1 LEKKLLKL
9 VVIQFKAFKEEKM
22 SNKAVII
29 DGVRSPIGTKGSP
42 MIGMRSDEIAGQV
55 IKGLLDRNKELD
67 VNLVE
72 DVSLGCAFPE
82 GPTGMLVARGASILA
97 GIPETA
103 AANVINRYCGSAMTS
118 LHMISSAIE
127 AGDIDVGIAGGVE
140 DMFTIPQG
148 GFAPD
153 FNVELAEQD
162 YYISMGEGAELLA
175 DELNISREDQEEF
188 SFSSHDK
195 AVAARE
201 AGRFDN
207 EIVPITLED
216 GTIIDKDS
224 GPRNPD
230 KDKIKSLNPAFRA
243 DGTVTAATS
252 SPFSIGASAMLITSE
267 KFANDNGLKI
277 RAYIEGRAVAGVNW
291 KMFGSG
297 PIPATEK
304 ALEKT
309 GLSMDNIDV
318 IELNEAFAAQA
329 LYCIKKAN
337 WDINKVNLNGG
348 AVALGHPLGISG
360 TRIITTLLNVLE
372 QQDKSM
378 GLATMCVGTG
388 QGITTI
394 IKRDK

>member
-1 LEKKLLKL
+1 
-9 VVIQFKAFKEEKM
+9 M

-29 DGVRSPIGTKGSP
+29 DGVRSPIGTKGSALV
-42 MIGMRSDEIAGQV
+42 GMRPDEIAGQV

-67 VNLVE
+67 INAIE

-82 GPTGMLVARGASILA
+82 GRTGMLVARGAALLA

-127 AGDIDVGIAGGVE
+127 AGDIEVGIAGGVE
-140 DMFTIPQG
+140 DMFSIPQG

-153 FNVELAEQD
+153 FNVQLAEED

-175 DELNISREDQEEF
+175 DKLDISRKEQEEF
-188 SFSSHDK
+188 CYNSHNR
-195 AVAARE
+195 AVAAQE
-201 AGRFDN
+201 EGKFDN
-207 EIVPITLED
+207 EIIPITLEN
-216 GTIIDKDS
+216 GTVFDKDS
-224 GPRNPD
+224 GPRVPN
-230 KDKIKSLNPAFRA
+230 KEKIESLNPAFKA

-267 KFANDNGLKI
+267 AYAKEHGLKI

-297 PIPATEK
+297 PVPATAK
-304 ALEKT
+304 ALKNT
-309 GLSMDNIDV
+309 GMSIDDIDV
-318 IELNEAFAAQA
+318 MEINEAFAAQA
-329 LYCIKKAN
+329 LYCVKEAN
-337 WDINKVNLNGG
+337 WDLDKVNLNGG
-348 AVALGHPLGISG
+348 AIALGHPLGISG
-360 TRIITTLLNVLE
+360 TRIITTLLNVME
-372 QQDKSM
+372 QQEKSV

-394 IKRDK
+394 IKRG

>member
-1 LEKKLLKL
+1 
-9 VVIQFKAFKEEKM
+9 M

-29 DGVRSPIGTKGSP
+29 DGVRSPICTKGSALV
-42 MIGMRSDEIAGQV
+42 GMRPDEIAGQV

-67 VNLVE
+67 INAIE

-127 AGDIDVGIAGGVE
+127 AGDIEVGIAGGVE
-140 DMFTIPQG
+140 DMFSIPQG

-153 FNVELAEQD
+153 FNVQLAEQD

-175 DELNISREDQEEF
+175 DKLDISRKEQEEF
-188 SFSSHDK
+188 CYNSHNR
-195 AVAARE
+195 AVAAQE
-201 AGRFDN
+201 EGKFDN
-207 EIVPITLED
+207 EIIPIILED
-216 GTIIDKDS
+216 GSVFDKDS
-224 GPRNPD
+224 GPRVPN
-230 KDKIKSLNPAFRA
+230 KEKIESLNPAFKA

-267 KFANDNGLKI
+267 AYAKEHGLKI

-297 PIPATEK
+297 PVPATAK
-304 ALEKT
+304 ALQNT
-309 GLSMDNIDV
+309 GMSIEDIDV
-318 IELNEAFAAQA
+318 MEINEAFAAQA
-329 LYCIKKAN
+329 LYCVKEAN
-337 WDINKVNLNGG
+337 WDLDKVNLNGG
-348 AVALGHPLGISG
+348 AIALGHPLGISG
-360 TRIITTLLNVLE
+360 TRIITTLLNVME
-372 QQDKSM
+372 QQEKSV

-394 IKRDK
+394 IKRG

>member
-1 LEKKLLKL
+1 
-9 VVIQFKAFKEEKM
+9 M
-22 SNKAVII
+22 SVKAVII

-67 VNLVE
+67 VNLIE

-118 LHMISSAIE
+118 LHLISSAIE

-153 FNVELAEQD
+153 FNVKLAEQD

-175 DELNISREDQEEF
+175 DELEISREEQEEF
-188 SFSSHDK
+188 SFSSHNK
-195 AVAARE
+195 AVAARD
-201 AGRFDN
+201 AGKFDN
-207 EIVPITLED
+207 EIIPITLEN
-216 GTIIDKDS
+216 GTVIDKDS

-230 KDKIKSLNPAFRA
+230 KEKIKSLNPAFRA

-267 KFANDNGLKI
+267 KFANEHGLKI
-277 RAYIEGRAVAGVNW
+277 RAFVEGRAVAGVNW

-297 PIPATEK
+297 PVPATEK
-304 ALEKT
+304 ALEKA
-309 GLSMDNIDV
+309 GLTMDDIDAV
-318 IELNEAFAAQA
+318 ELNEAFAAQA
-329 LYCIKKAN
+329 LYCIKKSN

-394 IKRDK
+394 IKRG

>member
-1 LEKKLLKL
+1 
-9 VVIQFKAFKEEKM
+9 M

-55 IKGLLDRNKELD
+55 IKGLLDRNKKLD
-67 VNLVE
+67 VNLIE

-127 AGDIDVGIAGGVE
+127 AGDIEVGIAGGVE

-153 FNVELAEQD
+153 FNVKLAEQD

-175 DELNISREDQEEF
+175 DELDISREEQEDF
-188 SFSSHDK
+188 SFSSRDK

-201 AGRFDN
+201 AGKFDN
-207 EIVPITLED
+207 EIIPITLEN
-216 GTIIDKDS
+216 GTVIDKDS
-224 GPRNPD
+224 GPRTPD
-230 KDKIKSLNPAFRA
+230 RDKIKSLNPAFRS

-267 KFANDNGLKI
+267 KFANENGLKI
-277 RAYIEGRAVAGVNW
+277 RATIEGRAVAGVNW

-297 PIPATEK
+297 PVPATEK

-309 GLSMDNIDV
+309 GLSMDDIDV

-337 WDINKVNLNGG
+337 WDANKVNLNGG
-348 AVALGHPLGISG
+348 AVAIGHPLGISG

-394 IKRDK
+394 IKRG

>member
-1 LEKKLLKL
+1 
-9 VVIQFKAFKEEKM
+9 M

-153 FNVELAEQD
+153 FNVKLAEKD

-201 AGRFDN
+201 SGKFDN
-207 EIVPITLED
+207 EIIPITLED

-337 WDINKVNLNGG
+337 WDINKVNMNGG

>member
-1 LEKKLLKL
+1 
-9 VVIQFKAFKEEKM
+9 M
-22 SNKAVII
+22 NKAVII
-29 DGVRSPIGTKGSP
+29 DGVRSPIGTKGSSL
-42 MIGMRSDEIAGQV
+42 IGMRSDEIAGQV
-55 IKGLLDRNKELD
+55 IRGLMDRNSNLD
-67 VNLVE
+67 PSQIE

-82 GPTGMLVARGASILA
+82 GPTGMLVARGASLLA

-118 LHMISSAIE
+118 LHQISTAIE
-127 AGDIDVGIAGGVE
+127 SGDIEVGIAGGVE

-153 FNVELAEQD
+153 FNVDLAEKD

-175 DELNISREDQEEF
+175 QELNISRAEQEEF
-188 SFSSHDK
+188 SFRSHEL
-195 AVAARE
+195 AVE
-201 AGRFDN
+201 AQKNGKFDN
-207 EIVPITLED
+207 EIIPIQLVD
-216 GTIIDKDS
+216 GSIFEKDS

-230 KDKIKSLNPAFRA
+230 KEKIKSLNPAFRA

-267 KFANDNGLKI
+267 DYALKNNLKI
-277 RAYIEGRAVAGVNW
+277 RASIEGRGVAGVHW
-291 KMFGSG
+291 TKFGAG
-297 PIPATEK
+297 PLPATEK
-304 ALEKT
+304 ALKNT
-309 GLSMDNIDV
+309 GLSLNDIDA

-329 LYCIKKAN
+329 LYCIKKGN
-337 WDINKVNLNGG
+337 WEIDKTNLNGG
-348 AVALGHPLGISG
+348 AIALGHPLGISG

-372 QQDKSM
+372 QNNLIT

-394 IKRDK
+394 IKRVN

>member
-1 LEKKLLKL
+1 
-9 VVIQFKAFKEEKM
+9 M

-67 VNLVE
+67 VNLIE

-127 AGDIDVGIAGGVE
+127 AGDIEVGIAGGVE

-153 FNVELAEQD
+153 FNVKLAEQD

-175 DELNISREDQEEF
+175 DELDISREEQENF

-201 AGRFDN
+201 AGKFDN

-216 GTIIDKDS
+216 GTVIDKDS
-224 GPRNPD
+224 GPRTPD

-267 KFANDNGLKI
+267 KFANKHGLKI
-277 RAYIEGRAVAGVNW
+277 RASIEGRAVAGVNW

-297 PIPATEK
+297 PVPATEK

-309 GLSMDNIDV
+309 GLSMDDIDA

-337 WDINKVNLNGG
+337 WDADKVNLNGG
-348 AVALGHPLGISG
+348 AVAIGHPLGISG

-394 IKRDK
+394 IKRG

>member
-1 LEKKLLKL
+1 
-9 VVIQFKAFKEEKM
+9 M

-42 MIGMRSDEIAGQV
+42 LIGMRPDEIAGQV
-55 IKGLLDRNKELD
+55 IKGLLDRNKALNIND
-67 VNLVE
+67 IE

-127 AGDIDVGIAGGVE
+127 AGDIEVGVAGGVE

-153 FNVELAEQD
+153 FNVKLAEED

-175 DELNISREDQEEF
+175 GELSISREDQEEF
-188 SFSSHDK
+188 SFRSHER
-195 AVAARE
+195 AVE
-201 AGRFDN
+201 AKDSGKFDN
-207 EIVPITLED
+207 EIVPIILED
-216 GTIIDKDS
+216 GSVLDKDS

-230 KDKIKSLNPAFRA
+230 KEKIKSLKPAFKA

-267 KFANDNGLKI
+267 NYAKKNGLKI

-291 KMFGSG
+291 TMFGSG
-297 PIPATEK
+297 PIPATAK
-304 ALEKT
+304 ALKNT
-309 GLSMDNIDV
+309 GLSMDDIDV
-318 IELNEAFAAQA
+318 VEINEAFAAQA
-329 LYCIKKAN
+329 LYCIRKAD
-337 WDINKVNLNGG
+337 WDESKVNLNGG
-348 AVALGHPLGISG
+348 AIALGHPLGISG
-360 TRIITTLLNVLE
+360 TRIITTLLNILE
-372 QQDKSM
+372 QQDKST

-394 IKRDK
+394 IKRG

>member
-1 LEKKLLKL
+1 
-9 VVIQFKAFKEEKM
+9 M

-55 IKGLLDRNKELD
+55 IKGLLDRNKVLD
-67 VNLVE
+67 VNLIE

-127 AGDIDVGIAGGVE
+127 AGDIEVGIAGGVE

-153 FNVELAEQD
+153 FNVKLAEQD

-175 DELNISREDQEEF
+175 DELNISREEQEDF

-201 AGRFDN
+201 AGKFDN

-216 GTIIDKDS
+216 GTVIDKDS
-224 GPRNPD
+224 GPRTPD

-267 KFANDNGLKI
+267 KFANKHGLKI
-277 RAYIEGRAVAGVNW
+277 RASIEGRAVAGVNW

-297 PIPATEK
+297 PVPATEK

-309 GLSMDNIDV
+309 GLSMDDIDA

-337 WDINKVNLNGG
+337 WDADKVNLNGG
-348 AVALGHPLGISG
+348 AVAIGHPLGISG

-394 IKRDK
+394 IKRG

>member
-1 LEKKLLKL
+1 
-9 VVIQFKAFKEEKM
+9 M

-55 IKGLLDRNKELD
+55 IKGLLQRNEKLD
-67 VNLVE
+67 VNLIE

-127 AGDIDVGIAGGVE
+127 AGDIEVGIAGGVE

-153 FNVELAEQD
+153 FNVKLAEQD

-175 DELNISREDQEEF
+175 DELNISREEQEEF
-188 SFSSHDK
+188 SFSSHEK

-201 AGRFDN
+201 AGKFDN

-216 GTIIDKDS
+216 GTIIDQDS

-230 KDKIKSLNPAFRA
+230 KEKIKSLNPAFRA

-267 KFANDNGLKI
+267 NFANKHGLKI
-277 RAYIEGRAVAGVNW
+277 RAFIEGRAVAGVNW

-297 PIPATEK
+297 PVPATKK

-309 GLSMDNIDV
+309 GLSIDD
-318 IELNEAFAAQA
+318 IDALELNEAFAAQA

-337 WDINKVNLNGG
+337 WNPDKVNLNGG

-372 QQDKSM
+372 QYDKNT

-394 IKRDK
+394 IKRG

>member
-1 LEKKLLKL
+1 
-9 VVIQFKAFKEEKM
+9 M
-22 SNKAVII
+22 TNKAVII

-67 VNLVE
+67 VNLIE

-127 AGDIDVGIAGGVE
+127 AGDIEVGIAGGVE

-153 FNVELAEQD
+153 FNVKLAEQD

-175 DELNISREDQEEF
+175 DELDISREEQEDF

-201 AGRFDN
+201 AGKFDN
-207 EIVPITLED
+207 EIIPITLED
-216 GTIIDKDS
+216 GTVIDKDS
-224 GPRNPD
+224 GPRTPN
-230 KDKIKSLNPAFRA
+230 KEKIKSLNPAFRA

-267 KFANDNGLKI
+267 KFANEHGLKI
-277 RAYIEGRAVAGVNW
+277 RASIEGRAVAGVNW

-297 PIPATEK
+297 PVPATEK

-309 GLSMDNIDV
+309 GLSMDDIDA

-337 WDINKVNLNGG
+337 WDKNKVNLNGG
-348 AVALGHPLGISG
+348 AVAIGHPLGISG

-372 QQDKSM
+372 QEDKSM

-394 IKRDK
+394 IKRG

>member
-1 LEKKLLKL
+1 
-9 VVIQFKAFKEEKM
+9 M

-42 MIGMRSDEIAGQV
+42 LIGMRPDEIAGQV
-55 IKGLLDRNKELD
+55 IKGLLDRNKELNIND
-67 VNLVE
+67 IE

-127 AGDIDVGIAGGVE
+127 AGDIEVGVAGGVE

-153 FNVELAEQD
+153 FNVKLAEED

-175 DELNISREDQEEF
+175 EELSISREEQEEF
-188 SFSSHDK
+188 SFKSHER
-195 AVAARE
+195 AVEARDS
-201 AGRFDN
+201 GKFDN

-216 GTIIDKDS
+216 GSILDKDS

-230 KDKIKSLNPAFRA
+230 KEKIKSLKPAFKA
-243 DGTVTAATS
+243 EGTVTAATS

-267 KFANDNGLKI
+267 EYAKKNGLKI

-297 PIPATEK
+297 PVPATAK
-304 ALEKT
+304 ALKNT
-309 GLSMDNIDV
+309 GLSMDDIDV
-318 IELNEAFAAQA
+318 IEINEAFAAQA
-329 LYCIKKAN
+329 LYCIKKAD
-337 WDINKVNLNGG
+337 WDESKINLNGG
-348 AVALGHPLGISG
+348 AIALGHPLGISG
-360 TRIITTLLNVLE
+360 TRIITTLLNILE
-372 QQDKSM
+372 QKDKSM

-394 IKRDK
+394 IKRG

>member
-1 LEKKLLKL
+1 
-9 VVIQFKAFKEEKM
+9 M

-29 DGVRSPIGTKGSP
+29 DGVRSPIGTKGSALV
-42 MIGMRSDEIAGQV
+42 GMRPDEIAGQV

-67 VNLVE
+67 INAIE

-127 AGDIDVGIAGGVE
+127 AGDIEVGIAGGVE
-140 DMFTIPQG
+140 DMFSIPQG

-153 FNVELAEQD
+153 FNVQLAEED

-175 DELNISREDQEEF
+175 DKLDISRKEQEEF
-188 SFSSHDK
+188 CYNSHNR
-195 AVAARE
+195 AVTAQE
-201 AGRFDN
+201 EGKFDN
-207 EIVPITLED
+207 EIIPIILED
-216 GTIIDKDS
+216 GSVFDKDS
-224 GPRNPD
+224 GPRVPN
-230 KDKIKSLNPAFRA
+230 KEKIESLNPAFKA

-267 KFANDNGLKI
+267 AYAKEHGLKI

-297 PIPATEK
+297 PVPATAK
-304 ALEKT
+304 ALKNT
-309 GLSMDNIDV
+309 GMSIEDIDV
-318 IELNEAFAAQA
+318 MEINEAFAAQA
-329 LYCIKKAN
+329 LYCVKEAN
-337 WDINKVNLNGG
+337 WDLDKVNLNGG
-348 AVALGHPLGISG
+348 AIALGHPLGISG
-360 TRIITTLLNVLE
+360 TRIITTLLNVME
-372 QQDKSM
+372 QQEKSV

-394 IKRDK
+394 IKRG

>member
-1 LEKKLLKL
+1 
-9 VVIQFKAFKEEKM
+9 M

-55 IKGLLDRNKELD
+55 IKGLLERNEKLD
-67 VNLVE
+67 VNLIE

-127 AGDIDVGIAGGVE
+127 AGDIEVGIAGGVE

-153 FNVELAEQD
+153 FNVKLAEQD

-175 DELNISREDQEEF
+175 DELNISREEQEEF
-188 SFSSHDK
+188 SFSSHEK

-201 AGRFDN
+201 AGKFDN

-216 GTIIDKDS
+216 GTIIDQDS

-230 KDKIKSLNPAFRA
+230 KEKIKSLNPAFRA

-267 KFANDNGLKI
+267 NFANKHGLKI
-277 RAYIEGRAVAGVNW
+277 RAFIEGRAVAGVNW

-297 PIPATEK
+297 PVPATK
-304 ALEKT
+304 KLQKKT
-309 GLSMDNIDV
+309 GLSIDD
-318 IELNEAFAAQA
+318 IDALELNEAFAAQA

-337 WDINKVNLNGG
+337 WNPDKVNLNGG

-372 QQDKSM
+372 QNDKNT

-394 IKRDK
+394 IKRGQNEY

>member
-1 LEKKLLKL
+1 
-9 VVIQFKAFKEEKM
+9 M
-22 SNKAVII
+22 SNKAVIV

-42 MIGMRSDEIAGQV
+42 LIGMRPDEIAGQV
-55 IKGLLDRNKELD
+55 IKGLLDRNKALNIND
-67 VNLVE
+67 IE

-127 AGDIDVGIAGGVE
+127 AGDIEVGVAGGVE

-153 FNVELAEQD
+153 FNVKLAEED

-175 DELNISREDQEEF
+175 DELSISREDQEEF
-188 SFSSHDK
+188 SFRSHER
-195 AVAARE
+195 AVEARDS
-201 AGRFDN
+201 GKFDN
-207 EIVPITLED
+207 EIVPIILED
-216 GTIIDKDS
+216 GSILDKDS

-230 KDKIKSLNPAFRA
+230 KEKIKSLKPAFKA

-267 KFANDNGLKI
+267 NYAKKNGLKI

-291 KMFGSG
+291 TMFGSG
-297 PIPATEK
+297 PIPATAK
-304 ALEKT
+304 ALKNT
-309 GLSMDNIDV
+309 GLSMDDIDV
-318 IELNEAFAAQA
+318 VEINEAFAAQA
-329 LYCIKKAN
+329 LYCIRKAD
-337 WDINKVNLNGG
+337 WDESKVNLNGG
-348 AVALGHPLGISG
+348 AIALGHPLGISG
-360 TRIITTLLNVLE
+360 TRIITTLLNILE
-372 QQDKSM
+372 QQDKST

-394 IKRDK
+394 IKRG

>member
-1 LEKKLLKL
+1 
-9 VVIQFKAFKEEKM
+9 M

-29 DGVRSPIGTKGSP
+29 DGVRSPIGTKGSALV
-42 MIGMRSDEIAGQV
+42 GMRPDEIAGQV

-67 VNLVE
+67 INAIE

-82 GPTGMLVARGASILA
+82 GPTGMLVARGAALLA

-127 AGDIDVGIAGGVE
+127 AGDIEVGIAGGVE
-140 DMFTIPQG
+140 DMFSIPQG

-153 FNVELAEQD
+153 FNVQLAEED

-175 DELNISREDQEEF
+175 DKLDISRKEQEEF
-188 SFSSHDK
+188 CYNSHNR
-195 AVAARE
+195 AVAAQE
-201 AGRFDN
+201 EGKFDN
-207 EIVPITLED
+207 EIIPITLEN
-216 GTIIDKDS
+216 GIVFDKDS
-224 GPRNPD
+224 GPRVPN
-230 KDKIKSLNPAFRA
+230 KEKIESLNPAFKA

-267 KFANDNGLKI
+267 AYAKEHGLKI

-297 PIPATEK
+297 PVPATAK
-304 ALEKT
+304 ALKNT
-309 GLSMDNIDV
+309 GMSIEDIDV
-318 IELNEAFAAQA
+318 MEINEAFAAQA
-329 LYCIKKAN
+329 LYCVKEAN
-337 WDINKVNLNGG
+337 WDLDKVNLNGG
-348 AVALGHPLGISG
+348 AIALGHPLGISG
-360 TRIITTLLNVLE
+360 TRIITTLLNVME
-372 QQDKSM
+372 QQEKSV

-394 IKRDK
+394 IKRG

>member
-1 LEKKLLKL
+1 
-9 VVIQFKAFKEEKM
+9 M

-42 MIGMRSDEIAGQV
+42 LIGMRPDEIAGQV
-55 IKGLLDRNKELD
+55 IKGLLDRNKALNIND
-67 VNLVE
+67 IE

-127 AGDIDVGIAGGVE
+127 AGDIEVGVAGGVE

-153 FNVELAEQD
+153 FNVKLAEED

-175 DELNISREDQEEF
+175 DELSISREDQEEF
-188 SFSSHDK
+188 SFRSHER
-195 AVAARE
+195 AVEARDS
-201 AGRFDN
+201 GKFDN
-207 EIVPITLED
+207 EIVPIILED
-216 GTIIDKDS
+216 GSILDKDS

-230 KDKIKSLNPAFRA
+230 KEKIKSLKPAFKD

-267 KFANDNGLKI
+267 KYAKENGLKI
-277 RAYIEGRAVAGVNW
+277 RAYIEGRAVAGVKW
-291 KMFGSG
+291 TMFGSG
-297 PIPATEK
+297 PIPATAK
-304 ALEKT
+304 ALKNT
-309 GLSMDNIDV
+309 GLSMDDIDV
-318 IELNEAFAAQA
+318 VEINEAFAAQA
-329 LYCIKKAN
+329 LYCIRKAD
-337 WDINKVNLNGG
+337 WDESKVNLNGG
-348 AVALGHPLGISG
+348 AIALGHPLGISG
-360 TRIITTLLNVLE
+360 TRIITTLLNILE
-372 QQDKSM
+372 QQDKST

-394 IKRDK
+394 IKRG

>member
-1 LEKKLLKL
+1 
-9 VVIQFKAFKEEKM
+9 M

-29 DGVRSPIGTKGSP
+29 DGVRSPIGTKGSALV
-42 MIGMRSDEIAGQV
+42 GMRSDEIAGQV

-67 VNLVE
+67 INAIE

-82 GPTGMLVARGASILA
+82 GPTGMLVARGAAILA

-118 LHMISSAIE
+118 LHLISSAIE
-127 AGDIDVGIAGGVE
+127 AGDIEVGIAGGVE

-153 FNVELAEQD
+153 FNVKLAEQD

-175 DELNISREDQEEF
+175 DKLDISRAEQEEF
-188 SFSSHDK
+188 SYSSHNK
-195 AVAARE
+195 AVAAQE
-201 AGRFDN
+201 SGKFDN
-207 EIVPITLED
+207 EIIPITLDD
-216 GTIIDKDS
+216 GSIFDKDS
-224 GPRNPD
+224 GPREPN
-230 KDKIKSLNPAFRA
+230 KEKIESLNPAFKA

-267 KFANDNGLKI
+267 AYAKEHGLKI

-297 PIPATEK
+297 PVPATAK
-304 ALEKT
+304 ALKNT
-309 GLSMDNIDV
+309 GMTIDDIDV
-318 IELNEAFAAQA
+318 MEINEAFAAQA
-329 LYCIKKAN
+329 LYCVKEAD

-348 AVALGHPLGISG
+348 AIALGHPLGISG
-360 TRIITTLLNVLE
+360 TRIITTLLNVME
-372 QQDKSM
+372 QQDKSV

-394 IKRDK
+394 IKRG

>member
-1 LEKKLLKL
+1 
-9 VVIQFKAFKEEKM
+9 
-22 SNKAVII
+22 
-29 DGVRSPIGTKGSP
+29 
-42 MIGMRSDEIAGQV
+42 
-55 IKGLLDRNKELD
+55 
-67 VNLVE
+67 
-72 DVSLGCAFPE
+72 
-82 GPTGMLVARGASILA
+82 
-97 GIPETA
+97 
-103 AANVINRYCGSAMTS
+103 MTS

-127 AGDIDVGIAGGVE
+127 AGDIEVGIAGGVE

-153 FNVELAEQD
+153 FNVKLAEQD

-175 DELNISREDQEEF
+175 DELDISREEQEDF

-201 AGRFDN
+201 AGKFDN
-207 EIVPITLED
+207 EIIPITLED
-216 GTIIDKDS
+216 GTVIDKDS
-224 GPRNPD
+224 GPRTPN
-230 KDKIKSLNPAFRA
+230 KEKIKSLNPAFRA

-267 KFANDNGLKI
+267 KFANEHGLKI
-277 RAYIEGRAVAGVNW
+277 RASIEGRAVAGVNW

-297 PIPATEK
+297 PVPATEK

-309 GLSMDNIDV
+309 GLSMDDIDA

-337 WDINKVNLNGG
+337 WDKNKVNLNGG
-348 AVALGHPLGISG
+348 AVAIGHPLGISG

-372 QQDKSM
+372 QEDKSM

-394 IKRDK
+394 IKRG

>member
-1 LEKKLLKL
+1 
-9 VVIQFKAFKEEKM
+9 M

-29 DGVRSPIGTKGSP
+29 DGARSPIGTKGSP
-42 MIGMRSDEIAGQV
+42 LIGMRPDEIAGQV
-55 IKGLLDRNKELD
+55 IKGLLDRNKALNIND
-67 VNLVE
+67 IE

-127 AGDIDVGIAGGVE
+127 AGDIEVGVAGGVE

-153 FNVELAEQD
+153 FNVKLAEED

-175 DELNISREDQEEF
+175 DELSISREDQEEF
-188 SFSSHDK
+188 SFRSHER
-195 AVAARE
+195 AVEARDS
-201 AGRFDN
+201 GKFDN
-207 EIVPITLED
+207 EIVPIILED
-216 GTIIDKDS
+216 GSVLDKDS

-230 KDKIKSLNPAFRA
+230 KEKIKSLKPAFKA

-267 KFANDNGLKI
+267 NYAKKNGLKI

-291 KMFGSG
+291 TMFGSG
-297 PIPATEK
+297 PIPATAK
-304 ALEKT
+304 ALKNT
-309 GLSMDNIDV
+309 GLSMDDIDV
-318 IELNEAFAAQA
+318 VEINEAFAAQA
-329 LYCIKKAN
+329 LYCIRKAD
-337 WDINKVNLNGG
+337 WDESKVNLNGG
-348 AVALGHPLGISG
+348 AIALGHPLGISG
-360 TRIITTLLNVLE
+360 TRIITTLLNILE
-372 QQDKSM
+372 QQDKST

-394 IKRDK
+394 IKRG

>member
-1 LEKKLLKL
+1 
-9 VVIQFKAFKEEKM
+9 M

-42 MIGMRSDEIAGQV
+42 LIGMRPDEIAGQV
-55 IKGLLDRNKELD
+55 IKGLLDRNKALNIND
-67 VNLVE
+67 IE

-127 AGDIDVGIAGGVE
+127 AGDIEVGVAGGVE

-153 FNVELAEQD
+153 FNVKLAEED

-175 DELNISREDQEEF
+175 DELSISREDQEEF
-188 SFSSHDK
+188 SFRSHER
-195 AVAARE
+195 AVEARDS
-201 AGRFDN
+201 GKFDN
-207 EIVPITLED
+207 EIVPIILED
-216 GTIIDKDS
+216 GSVLDKDS

-230 KDKIKSLNPAFRA
+230 KEKIKSLKPAFKA

-267 KFANDNGLKI
+267 NYAKKNGLKI

-291 KMFGSG
+291 TMFGSG
-297 PIPATEK
+297 PIPATAK
-304 ALEKT
+304 ALKNT
-309 GLSMDNIDV
+309 GLSMDDIDV
-318 IELNEAFAAQA
+318 VEINEAFAAQA
-329 LYCIKKAN
+329 LYCIRKAD
-337 WDINKVNLNGG
+337 WDESKVNLNGG
-348 AVALGHPLGISG
+348 AIALGHPLGISG

-372 QQDKSM
+372 QQDKST

-394 IKRDK
+394 IKRG

>member
-1 LEKKLLKL
+1 
-9 VVIQFKAFKEEKM
+9 M

-29 DGVRSPIGTKGSP
+29 DGVRSPIGTKGSALV
-42 MIGMRSDEIAGQV
+42 GMRPDEIAGQV
-55 IKGLLDRNKELD
+55 IKGLLNRNKELD
-67 VNLVE
+67 INTIE

-82 GPTGMLVARGASILA
+82 GPTGMLVARGAALLA

-127 AGDIDVGIAGGVE
+127 AGDIEVGIAGGVE
-140 DMFTIPQG
+140 DMFSIPQG

-153 FNVELAEQD
+153 FNVQLAEED

-175 DELNISREDQEEF
+175 DKLDISRKEQEEF
-188 SFSSHDK
+188 CYNSHNR
-195 AVAARE
+195 AVAAQE
-201 AGRFDN
+201 EGKFDN
-207 EIVPITLED
+207 EIIPITLEN
-216 GTIIDKDS
+216 GTIFDKDS
-224 GPRNPD
+224 GPRVPN
-230 KDKIKSLNPAFRA
+230 KEKIESLNPAFKA

-267 KFANDNGLKI
+267 AYAKEHGLKI

-297 PIPATEK
+297 PVPATAK
-304 ALEKT
+304 ALKNT
-309 GLSMDNIDV
+309 GMSIEDIDV
-318 IELNEAFAAQA
+318 MEINEAFAAQA
-329 LYCIKKAN
+329 LYCVKEAN
-337 WDINKVNLNGG
+337 WDLDKVNLNGG
-348 AVALGHPLGISG
+348 AIALGHPLGISG
-360 TRIITTLLNVLE
+360 TRIITTLLNVME
-372 QQDKSM
+372 QQDKSV

-394 IKRDK
+394 IKRG

>member
-1 LEKKLLKL
+1 
-9 VVIQFKAFKEEKM
+9 M

-42 MIGMRSDEIAGQV
+42 LIGMRPDEIAGQV
-55 IKGLLDRNKELD
+55 IKGLLDRNKALNIND
-67 VNLVE
+67 IE

-127 AGDIDVGIAGGVE
+127 AGDIEVGVAGGVE

-153 FNVELAEQD
+153 FNVKLAEED

-175 DELNISREDQEEF
+175 DELSISREDQEEF
-188 SFSSHDK
+188 SFKSHER
-195 AVAARE
+195 AVEARDS
-201 AGRFDN
+201 GKFDN
-207 EIVPITLED
+207 EIVPIILED
-216 GTIIDKDS
+216 GSVLDKDS

-230 KDKIKSLNPAFRA
+230 KEKIKSLKPAFKA

-267 KFANDNGLKI
+267 NYAKKNGLKI

-291 KMFGSG
+291 TMFGSG
-297 PIPATEK
+297 PIPATAK
-304 ALEKT
+304 ALKNT
-309 GLSMDNIDV
+309 GLSMDDIDV
-318 IELNEAFAAQA
+318 VEINEAFAAQA
-329 LYCIKKAN
+329 LYCIRKAD
-337 WDINKVNLNGG
+337 WDESKVNLNGG
-348 AVALGHPLGISG
+348 AIALGHPLGISG
-360 TRIITTLLNVLE
+360 TRIITTLLNILE
-372 QQDKSM
+372 QQDKST

-394 IKRDK
+394 IKRG

>member
-1 LEKKLLKL
+1 
-9 VVIQFKAFKEEKM
+9 M

-67 VNLVE
+67 VNLIE

-127 AGDIDVGIAGGVE
+127 AGDIEAGIAGGVE

-153 FNVELAEQD
+153 FNVKLAEQD

-175 DELNISREDQEEF
+175 DELDISREEQENF

-201 AGRFDN
+201 AGKFDN

-216 GTIIDKDS
+216 GTVIDKDS
-224 GPRNPD
+224 GPRTPD

-267 KFANDNGLKI
+267 KFANKHGLKI
-277 RAYIEGRAVAGVNW
+277 RASIEGRAVAGVNW

-297 PIPATEK
+297 PVPATEK

-309 GLSMDNIDV
+309 GLSMDDIDA

-337 WDINKVNLNGG
+337 WDADKVNLNGG
-348 AVALGHPLGISG
+348 AVAIGHPLGISG

-394 IKRDK
+394 IKRG

>member
-1 LEKKLLKL
+1 
-9 VVIQFKAFKEEKM
+9 M

-42 MIGMRSDEIAGQV
+42 LIGMRPDEIAGQV
-55 IKGLLDRNKELD
+55 IKGLLDRNKALNIND
-67 VNLVE
+67 IE

-127 AGDIDVGIAGGVE
+127 AGDIEVGVAGGVE

-153 FNVELAEQD
+153 FNVKLAKED

-175 DELNISREDQEEF
+175 DELSISREDQEEF
-188 SFSSHDK
+188 SFRSHER
-195 AVAARE
+195 AVEARDS
-201 AGRFDN
+201 GKFDN
-207 EIVPITLED
+207 EIVPIILED
-216 GTIIDKDS
+216 GSILDKDS

-230 KDKIKSLNPAFRA
+230 KEKIKSLKPAFKD

-267 KFANDNGLKI
+267 KYAKENGLKI

-291 KMFGSG
+291 TMFGSG
-297 PIPATEK
+297 PIPATAK
-304 ALEKT
+304 ALKNT
-309 GLSMDNIDV
+309 GLSMDDIDV
-318 IELNEAFAAQA
+318 VEINEAFAAQA
-329 LYCIKKAN
+329 LYCIRKAD
-337 WDINKVNLNGG
+337 WDESKVNLNGG
-348 AVALGHPLGISG
+348 AIALGHPLGISG
-360 TRIITTLLNVLE
+360 TRIITTLLNILE
-372 QQDKSM
+372 QQDKST

-394 IKRDK
+394 IKRG

>member
-1 LEKKLLKL
+1 
-9 VVIQFKAFKEEKM
+9 M

-29 DGVRSPIGTKGSP
+29 DGVRSPIGTKGSALV
-42 MIGMRSDEIAGQV
+42 GMRPDEIAGQV

-67 VNLVE
+67 INAIE

-127 AGDIDVGIAGGVE
+127 AGDIEVGIAGGVE
-140 DMFTIPQG
+140 DMFSIPQG

-153 FNVELAEQD
+153 FNVQLAEED

-175 DELNISREDQEEF
+175 DKLDISRKEQEEF
-188 SFSSHDK
+188 CYNSHNR
-195 AVAARE
+195 AVAAQE
-201 AGRFDN
+201 EGKFDN
-207 EIVPITLED
+207 EIIPIILED
-216 GTIIDKDS
+216 GSVFDKDS
-224 GPRNPD
+224 GPRVPN
-230 KDKIKSLNPAFRA
+230 KEKIESLNPAFKA

-267 KFANDNGLKI
+267 AYAKEHGLKI

-297 PIPATEK
+297 PVPATAK
-304 ALEKT
+304 ALKNT
-309 GLSMDNIDV
+309 GMSIEDIDV
-318 IELNEAFAAQA
+318 MEINEAFAAQA
-329 LYCIKKAN
+329 LYCVKEAN
-337 WDINKVNLNGG
+337 WDLDKVNLNGG
-348 AVALGHPLGISG
+348 AIALGHPLGISG
-360 TRIITTLLNVLE
+360 TRIITTLLNVME
-372 QQDKSM
+372 QQDKSV

-394 IKRDK
+394 IKRG

>member
-1 LEKKLLKL
+1 
-9 VVIQFKAFKEEKM
+9 M

-67 VNLVE
+67 VNLIE

-82 GPTGMLVARGASILA
+82 GPTGMLVSRGASILA

-127 AGDIDVGIAGGVE
+127 AGDIEVGIAGGVE

-153 FNVELAEQD
+153 FNVKLAEQD

-175 DELNISREDQEEF
+175 DELDISREEQENF

-201 AGRFDN
+201 AGKFDN

-216 GTIIDKDS
+216 GTVIDKDS
-224 GPRNPD
+224 GPRTPD

-267 KFANDNGLKI
+267 KFANKHGLKI
-277 RAYIEGRAVAGVNW
+277 RATIEGRAVAGVNW

-297 PIPATEK
+297 PVPATEK

-309 GLSMDNIDV
+309 GLSMDDIDA

-337 WDINKVNLNGG
+337 WDADKVNLNGG
-348 AVALGHPLGISG
+348 AVAIGHPLGISG

-394 IKRDK
+394 IKRG

>member
-1 LEKKLLKL
+1 
-9 VVIQFKAFKEEKM
+9 M

-29 DGVRSPIGTKGSP
+29 DGVRSPIGTKGSALV
-42 MIGMRSDEIAGQV
+42 GMRPDEIAGQV

-67 VNLVE
+67 INTIE

-82 GPTGMLVARGASILA
+82 GPTGMLVARGAALLA

-127 AGDIDVGIAGGVE
+127 AGDIEVGIAGGVE
-140 DMFTIPQG
+140 DMFSIPQG

-153 FNVELAEQD
+153 FNVQLAEKD

-175 DELNISREDQEEF
+175 DKLNISRKEQEEF
-188 SFSSHDK
+188 CYNSHNR
-195 AVAARE
+195 AVAAQE
-201 AGRFDN
+201 EGKFDN
-207 EIVPITLED
+207 EIIPITLEN
-216 GTIIDKDS
+216 GTVFDKDS
-224 GPRNPD
+224 GPRVPN
-230 KDKIKSLNPAFRA
+230 KEKIESLNPAFKA

-267 KFANDNGLKI
+267 AYAKEHGLKI

-297 PIPATEK
+297 PVPATAK
-304 ALEKT
+304 ALKNT
-309 GLSMDNIDV
+309 GMSIEDIDV
-318 IELNEAFAAQA
+318 MEINEAFAAQA
-329 LYCIKKAN
+329 LYCVKEAN
-337 WDINKVNLNGG
+337 WDLDKVNLNGG
-348 AVALGHPLGISG
+348 AIALGHPLGISG
-360 TRIITTLLNVLE
+360 TRIITTLLNVME
-372 QQDKSM
+372 QQDKSV

-394 IKRDK
+394 IKRG

>member
-1 LEKKLLKL
+1 
-9 VVIQFKAFKEEKM
+9 M

-42 MIGMRSDEIAGQV
+42 LIGMRPDEIAGQV
-55 IKGLLDRNKELD
+55 IKGLLDRNKALNIND
-67 VNLVE
+67 IE

-127 AGDIDVGIAGGVE
+127 AGDIEVGVAGGVE

-153 FNVELAEQD
+153 FNVKLAEED

-175 DELNISREDQEEF
+175 DELSISREDQEEF
-188 SFSSHDK
+188 SFRSHER
-195 AVAARE
+195 AVEARDS
-201 AGRFDN
+201 GKFGN
-207 EIVPITLED
+207 EIVPIILED
-216 GTIIDKDS
+216 GSVLDKDS

-230 KDKIKSLNPAFRA
+230 KEKIKSLKPAFKA

-267 KFANDNGLKI
+267 NYAKKNGLKI

-291 KMFGSG
+291 TMFGSG
-297 PIPATEK
+297 PIPATAK
-304 ALEKT
+304 ALKNT
-309 GLSMDNIDV
+309 GLSMDDIDV
-318 IELNEAFAAQA
+318 VEINEAFAAQA
-329 LYCIKKAN
+329 LYCIRKAD
-337 WDINKVNLNGG
+337 WDESKVNLNGG
-348 AVALGHPLGISG
+348 AIALGHPLGISG
-360 TRIITTLLNVLE
+360 TRIITTLLNILE
-372 QQDKSM
+372 QQDKST

-394 IKRDK
+394 IKRG

>member
-1 LEKKLLKL
+1 
-9 VVIQFKAFKEEKM
+9 M

-55 IKGLLDRNKELD
+55 IKGLLDRNKGLD
-67 VNLVE
+67 VNLIE

-127 AGDIDVGIAGGVE
+127 AGDIEVGIAGGVE

-153 FNVELAEQD
+153 FNVKLAEQD

-175 DELNISREDQEEF
+175 DELDISRDEQEDF

-195 AVAARE
+195 AVAASE
-201 AGRFDN
+201 AGKFDN

-216 GTIIDKDS
+216 GTIINKDS
-224 GPRNPD
+224 GPRTPD

-267 KFANDNGLKI
+267 KFAKEHGLKI
-277 RAYIEGRAVAGVNW
+277 RASIEGRAVAGVNW

-297 PIPATEK
+297 PVPATQK

-309 GLSMDNIDV
+309 GLSMDDIDA

-337 WDINKVNLNGG
+337 WDASKVNLNGG
-348 AVALGHPLGISG
+348 AVAIGHPLGISG

-394 IKRDK
+394 IKRG

>member
-1 LEKKLLKL
+1 
-9 VVIQFKAFKEEKM
+9 M

-29 DGVRSPIGTKGSP
+29 DGVRSPIGTKGSALV
-42 MIGMRSDEIAGQV
+42 GMRPDEIAGQV

-67 VNLVE
+67 INTIE

-82 GPTGMLVARGASILA
+82 GPTGMLVARGAALLA

-127 AGDIDVGIAGGVE
+127 AGDIEVGIAGGVE
-140 DMFTIPQG
+140 DMFSIPQG

-153 FNVELAEQD
+153 FNVQLAEKD

-175 DELNISREDQEEF
+175 DKLNISRKEQEEF
-188 SFSSHDK
+188 CYNSHNR
-195 AVAARE
+195 AVAAQE
-201 AGRFDN
+201 EGKFDN
-207 EIVPITLED
+207 EIIPITLEN
-216 GTIIDKDS
+216 GTVFDKDS
-224 GPRNPD
+224 GPRVPN
-230 KDKIKSLNPAFRA
+230 KEKIESLNPAFKA

-252 SPFSIGASAMLITSE
+252 SPFSIGASAMLLTSE
-267 KFANDNGLKI
+267 AYAKEHGLKI

-297 PIPATEK
+297 PVPATAK
-304 ALEKT
+304 ALKNT
-309 GLSMDNIDV
+309 GMSIEDIDV
-318 IELNEAFAAQA
+318 MEINEAFAAQA
-329 LYCIKKAN
+329 LYCVKEAN
-337 WDINKVNLNGG
+337 WDLDKVNLNGG
-348 AVALGHPLGISG
+348 AIALGHPLGISG
-360 TRIITTLLNVLE
+360 TRIITTLLNVME
-372 QQDKSM
+372 QQDKSV

-394 IKRDK
+394 IKRG

>member
-1 LEKKLLKL
+1 
-9 VVIQFKAFKEEKM
+9 M
-22 SNKAVII
+22 SVKAVII

-67 VNLVE
+67 VNLIE

-118 LHMISSAIE
+118 LHLISSAIE

-153 FNVELAEQD
+153 FNVKLAEQD

-175 DELNISREDQEEF
+175 DELEISREEQEEF
-188 SFSSHDK
+188 SFSSHNK
-195 AVAARE
+195 AVAARD
-201 AGRFDN
+201 AGKFDN
-207 EIVPITLED
+207 EIIPITLEN
-216 GTIIDKDS
+216 GTVIDKDS

-230 KDKIKSLNPAFRA
+230 KEKIKSLNPAFRV

-267 KFANDNGLKI
+267 KFANENGLKI
-277 RAYIEGRAVAGVNW
+277 RAFVEGRAVAGVNW

-297 PIPATEK
+297 PVPATEK
-304 ALEKT
+304 ALEKA
-309 GLSMDNIDV
+309 GLTMDDIDAV
-318 IELNEAFAAQA
+318 ELNEAFAAQA
-329 LYCIKKAN
+329 LYCIKKSN

-394 IKRDK
+394 IKRG

>member
-1 LEKKLLKL
+1 
-9 VVIQFKAFKEEKM
+9 M

-42 MIGMRSDEIAGQV
+42 LIGMRPDEIAGQV
-55 IKGLLDRNKELD
+55 IKGLLDRNKALNIND
-67 VNLVE
+67 VE

-127 AGDIDVGIAGGVE
+127 AGDIEVGVAGGVE

-153 FNVELAEQD
+153 FNVKLAEED

-175 DELNISREDQEEF
+175 DELSISREDQEEF
-188 SFSSHDK
+188 SFRSHER
-195 AVAARE
+195 AVEARDS
-201 AGRFDN
+201 GKFDN
-207 EIVPITLED
+207 EIIPIILED
-216 GTIIDKDS
+216 GSVLDKDS

-230 KDKIKSLNPAFRA
+230 KEKIKSLKPAFKS

-267 KFANDNGLKI
+267 KYAKKNGLKI

-291 KMFGSG
+291 TMFGSG
-297 PIPATEK
+297 PIPATAK
-304 ALEKT
+304 ALKNT
-309 GLSMDNIDV
+309 GLSMDDIDV
-318 IELNEAFAAQA
+318 VEINEAFAAQA
-329 LYCIKKAN
+329 LYCIRKAD
-337 WDINKVNLNGG
+337 WDESKVNLNGG
-348 AVALGHPLGISG
+348 AIALGHPLGISG
-360 TRIITTLLNVLE
+360 TRIITTLLNILE
-372 QQDKSM
+372 QQDKST

-394 IKRDK
+394 IKRG

>member
-1 LEKKLLKL
+1 
-9 VVIQFKAFKEEKM
+9 M
-22 SNKAVII
+22 SNKAVIV

-42 MIGMRSDEIAGQV
+42 IIGMRPDEIAGQV
-55 IKGLLDRNKELD
+55 IKGLIERNKGLNIND
-67 VNLVE
+67 IE

-118 LHMISSAIE
+118 LHLISSAIE
-127 AGDIDVGIAGGVE
+127 AGDIHVGIAGGVE

-153 FNVELAEQD
+153 FNAKLAEEE

-175 DELNISREDQEEF
+175 EELSISREDQEKF
-188 SFSSHDK
+188 AFSSHEK

-201 AGRFDN
+201 KGYFDN
-207 EIVPITLED
+207 EIIPITLED
-216 GTIIDKDS
+216 GTVFDKDS

-230 KDKIKSLNPAFRA
+230 KDKIRSLNPAFKA

-267 KFANDNGLKI
+267 EYARKHGLKI
-277 RAYIEGRAVAGVNW
+277 RAFIEGRAVAGVNW

-297 PIPATEK
+297 PVPATQK
-304 ALEKT
+304 ALEKS
-309 GLSMDNIDV
+309 GLTMNDIDALE
-318 IELNEAFAAQA
+318 INEAFAAQA
-329 LYCIKKAN
+329 LYCIRKAD

-372 QQDKSM
+372 QQDKKM

-388 QGITTI
+388 MGITTI
-394 IKRDK
+394 IKRG

>member
-1 LEKKLLKL
+1 
-9 VVIQFKAFKEEKM
+9 M

-55 IKGLLDRNKELD
+55 IKGLLDRNKGLD
-67 VNLVE
+67 VNLIE

-127 AGDIDVGIAGGVE
+127 AGDIEVGIAGGVE

-153 FNVELAEQD
+153 FNVKLAEKD

-175 DELNISREDQEEF
+175 DELDISREEQEDF

-195 AVAARE
+195 AVAASE
-201 AGRFDN
+201 AGKFDN

-216 GTIIDKDS
+216 GTIINKDS
-224 GPRNPD
+224 GPRTPD

-267 KFANDNGLKI
+267 KFAKEHGLKI
-277 RAYIEGRAVAGVNW
+277 RASIEGRAVAGVNW

-297 PIPATEK
+297 PVPATEK

-309 GLSMDNIDV
+309 GLSMDDIDA

-337 WDINKVNLNGG
+337 WDASKVNLNGG
-348 AVALGHPLGISG
+348 AVAIGHPLGISG

-394 IKRDK
+394 IKRG

>member
-1 LEKKLLKL
+1 
-9 VVIQFKAFKEEKM
+9 M
-22 SNKAVII
+22 SNKAVIV

-42 MIGMRSDEIAGQV
+42 LIGMRPDEIAGQV
-55 IKGLLDRNKELD
+55 IKGLIERNKELNIND
-67 VNLVE
+67 IE

-118 LHMISSAIE
+118 LHLISSAIE
-127 AGDIDVGIAGGVE
+127 TGDIHVGIAGGVE

-153 FNVELAEQD
+153 FNVKLAEEE

-175 DELNISREDQEEF
+175 EELSISREDQEEF
-188 SFSSHDK
+188 AFSSHEK
-195 AVAARE
+195 AVSARE
-201 AGRFDN
+201 NGNFDN

-216 GTIIDKDS
+216 GTIVDKDS

-230 KDKIKSLNPAFRA
+230 KEKIRSLNPAFKA

-267 KFANDNGLKI
+267 EYAKKHGLKI
-277 RAYIEGRAVAGVNW
+277 RATIEARAVAGVNW

-297 PIPATEK
+297 PVPATEK
-304 ALEKT
+304 ALEKS
-309 GLSMDNIDV
+309 GLTMNDIDALE
-318 IELNEAFAAQA
+318 INEAFAAQA
-329 LYCIKKAN
+329 LYCIRKAN

-372 QQDKSM
+372 QQDKKM

-388 QGITTI
+388 MGITTI
-394 IKRDK
+394 IKRG